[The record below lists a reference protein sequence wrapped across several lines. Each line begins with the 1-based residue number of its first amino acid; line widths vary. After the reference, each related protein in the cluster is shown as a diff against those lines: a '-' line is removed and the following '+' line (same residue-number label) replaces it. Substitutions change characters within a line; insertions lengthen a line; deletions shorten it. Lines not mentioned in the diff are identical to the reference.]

1 MKMSQVLAIPH
12 QIIDSVTPE
21 SFAKDTGACL
31 VVGKRLIKD
40 CTNKSGFAETEKI
53 MPVLS
58 LIPKQKKRK
67 QTESSVKF
75 DTTAE
80 RRIIDGDSER
90 AKRIERY
97 RNTVESRRPDATE
110 LDRGN
115 YPLLNDSDFEINDLE
130 LTKKQIAFCT
140 GAIKSG
146 LMQEDEFEDDE

>member
-1 MKMSQVLAIPH
+1 MEMKMKMSQVLAIPH
-12 QIIDSVTPE
+12 KILNSVTPE

-31 VVGKRLIKD
+31 VIGKRLVKD
-40 CTNKSGFAETEKI
+40 STKKSGFAETEKI

-80 RRIIDGDSER
+80 RRIIDSDSER

-97 RNTVESRRPDATE
+97 RTMAEQGPIEDKFEENERE
-110 LDRGN
+110 LM
-115 YPLLNDSDFEINDLE
+115 
-130 LTKKQIAFCT
+130 KKQITFCDLALKA
-140 GAIKSG
+140 GW
-146 LMQEDEFEDDE
+146 MQEDEFEDDE

>member
-21 SFAKDTGACL
+21 SFAKETGACL
-31 VVGKRLIKD
+31 VIGKRLIKD

-80 RRIIDGDSER
+80 RRIIDSDSER

-97 RNTVESRRPDATE
+97 RTMAEQGPIEDKFEENERE
-110 LDRGN
+110 LM
-115 YPLLNDSDFEINDLE
+115 
-130 LTKKQIAFCT
+130 KKQITFCDLALKA
-140 GAIKSG
+140 GW
-146 LMQEDEFEDDE
+146 MQEDEFEDDE

>member
-1 MKMSQVLAIPH
+1 MENMKMSQVLAIPH

-21 SFAKDTGACL
+21 SFAKETGACL
-31 VVGKRLIKD
+31 VIGKRLIKD

-58 LIPKQKKRK
+58 LIPRQKKRK

-80 RRIIDGDSER
+80 RRIIDSDSER

-97 RNTVESRRPDATE
+97 RTMAEQGPIEDKFEENERE
-110 LDRGN
+110 LM
-115 YPLLNDSDFEINDLE
+115 
-130 LTKKQIAFCT
+130 KKQITFCDLALKA
-140 GAIKSG
+140 GW
-146 LMQEDEFEDDE
+146 MQEDEFEDDE

>member
-12 QIIDSVTPE
+12 EILNEVTPE

-31 VVGKRLIKD
+31 VIGKRLIKD
-40 CTNKSGFAETEKI
+40 STVESGFAETEKI
-53 MPVLS
+53 MPILS

-80 RRIIDGDSER
+80 RRIIDSNSER

-97 RNTVESRRPDATE
+97 RVMAEQGPIEDRFEENESE
-110 LDRGN
+110 L
-115 YPLLNDSDFEINDLE
+115 L
-130 LTKKQIAFCT
+130 KKQITFCDLALKA
-140 GAIKSG
+140 GW
-146 LMQEDEFEDDE
+146 MQEDEFEDE

>member
-21 SFAKDTGACL
+21 SFAKETGACL
-31 VVGKRLIKD
+31 VIGKRLIRD
-40 CTNKSGFAETEKI
+40 STVGSGFAETEKI

-97 RNTVESRRPDATE
+97 RTMAEQGPIEDKFEENERE
-110 LDRGN
+110 LM
-115 YPLLNDSDFEINDLE
+115 
-130 LTKKQIAFCT
+130 KKQITFCDLALKA
-140 GAIKSG
+140 GW
-146 LMQEDEFEDDE
+146 MQEDEFEDDE

>member
-12 QIIDSVTPE
+12 KILNSVTPE

-31 VVGKRLIKD
+31 VVGKRLIRD
-40 CTNKSGFAETEKI
+40 SAVESGFVETEKI

-97 RNTVESRRPDATE
+97 RVMAEQGPIEDRFEENERE
-110 LDRGN
+110 LM
-115 YPLLNDSDFEINDLE
+115 
-130 LTKKQIAFCT
+130 KKQITFCDLALKA
-140 GAIKSG
+140 GW
-146 LMQEDEFEDDE
+146 MQEDEFEDDE

>member
-12 QIIDSVTPE
+12 KILNSVTPE

-31 VVGKRLIKD
+31 VIGKRLIRD
-40 CTNKSGFAETEKI
+40 STVESGFAETEKI

-75 DTTAE
+75 DTTGE

-97 RNTVESRRPDATE
+97 RTMAEQGPIEDKFEENERE
-110 LDRGN
+110 LM
-115 YPLLNDSDFEINDLE
+115 
-130 LTKKQIAFCT
+130 KKQITFCDLALKA
-140 GAIKSG
+140 GW
-146 LMQEDEFEDDE
+146 MQEDEFEDDE

>member
-21 SFAKDTGACL
+21 SFAKETGACL
-31 VVGKRLIKD
+31 VIGKRLIRD
-40 CTNKSGFAETEKI
+40 STVESGFAETEKI

-80 RRIIDGDSER
+80 RRIIDSDSER

-97 RNTVESRRPDATE
+97 RVMAEQGPIEDRFEENERE
-110 LDRGN
+110 LIKR
-115 YPLLNDSDFEINDLE
+115 
-130 LTKKQIAFCT
+130 QIAFCT

>member
-21 SFAKDTGACL
+21 SFAKETGACL
-31 VVGKRLIKD
+31 VIGKRLIKD
-40 CTNKSGFAETEKI
+40 STVESGFVETEKI
-53 MPVLS
+53 MPILS

-80 RRIIDGDSER
+80 RRIIDSDSER

-97 RNTVESRRPDATE
+97 RVMAEQGPIEDRFEENECE
-110 LDRGN
+110 LM
-115 YPLLNDSDFEINDLE
+115 
-130 LTKKQIAFCT
+130 KKQITFCDLALKA
-140 GAIKSG
+140 GW
-146 LMQEDEFEDDE
+146 MQEDEFEDDE